1 MNLVRFFL
9 EKRTVSWLLVLFIL
23 LAGYGSF
30 QKLGRFEDPEFT
42 IRVAAIST
50 PYPGASAEQVAEHVT
65 DKIEAALQQLP
76 EVDEIRSNSYR
87 GLSSIQ
93 FEARVEFDKQSLQQV
108 WDKLRRKMQEVER
121 ELPAGAGPIIINDDF
136 GDVYGLFY
144 ALTGEGYS
152 FAELKLTADMLR
164 KELALVSGVA
174 KVALWGEQN
183 QQVYLEIPTS
193 KLANLGLQASQI
205 HQQLQNAITLAPT
218 ATLDVSNE
226 RLALGPMN
234 NITEINAL
242 NELLISDGQGRTFRL
257 GDIGHVSLGYQEPSS
272 AQLYF
277 DGQPAIGLG
286 VSNISGGNIVEMG
299 RNVSARLADLQSRI
313 PVGMSLQVISHQ
325 GETVNA
331 SISDFVDNL
340 IAAVAI
346 VVVTLLIFMGM
357 RSGLLIG
364 FVLLLT
370 VAATLIIMQID
381 GIDMQRISL
390 GALII
395 ALGMLVDNAI
405 VVTEGI
411 LIRTQKGEDPKE
423 AELAIVKQTIWPLL
437 GGTVVGIMA
446 FSAI

>member
-152 FAELKLTADMLR
+152 
-164 KELALVSGVA
+164 
-174 KVALWGEQN
+174 
-183 QQVYLEIPTS
+183 
-193 KLANLGLQASQI
+193 
-205 HQQLQNAITLAPT
+205 
-218 ATLDVSNE
+218 
-226 RLALGPMN
+226 
-234 NITEINAL
+234 
-242 NELLISDGQGRTFRL
+242 
-257 GDIGHVSLGYQEPSS
+257 
-272 AQLYF
+272 
-277 DGQPAIGLG
+277 
-286 VSNISGGNIVEMG
+286 
-299 RNVSARLADLQSRI
+299 
-313 PVGMSLQVISHQ
+313 
-325 GETVNA
+325 
-331 SISDFVDNL
+331 
-340 IAAVAI
+340 
-346 VVVTLLIFMGM
+346 
-357 RSGLLIG
+357 
-364 FVLLLT
+364 
-370 VAATLIIMQID
+370 
-381 GIDMQRISL
+381 
-390 GALII
+390 
-395 ALGMLVDNAI
+395 
-405 VVTEGI
+405 
-411 LIRTQKGEDPKE
+411 
-423 AELAIVKQTIWPLL
+423 
-437 GGTVVGIMA
+437 
-446 FSAI
+446 